1 MRNIV
6 FKPWVGNDYATN
18 KFGARILVLGESHYG
33 VPEDEHEEYTKE
45 VVQLWAKENRLAF
58 FTKIA
63 KTILNLDSSE
73 YLTDDAKTE
82 FWENVAFYNY
92 IQKIVGEGARIRP
105 ASDMWESSAPAL
117 FEVIKDLDPQII
129 YVLGKELAD
138 NLPQLPSGIEVCY
151 LSHPSSGGYS
161 YAENN
166 SKAQKAIE
174 IVKKNDDLLLQQLLD
189 EKKLDT
195 PFKVTD
201 IQRKL
206 HWGYP
211 RATNVCERGVVK
223 GTLTKIEK
231 DDGILYLAN

>member
-1 MRNIV
+1 M
-6 FKPWVGNDYATN
+6 ALN
-18 KFGARILVLGESHYG
+18 KG
-33 VPEDEHEEYTKE
+33 
-45 VVQLWAKENRLAF
+45 
-58 FTKIA
+58 
-63 KTILNLDSSE
+63 
-73 YLTDDAKTE
+73 YLT
-82 FWENVAFYNY
+82 
-92 IQKIVGEGARIRP
+92 
-105 ASDMWESSAPAL
+105 
-117 FEVIKDLDPQII
+117 
-129 YVLGKELAD
+129 
-138 NLPQLPSGIEVCY
+138 
-151 LSHPSSGGYS
+151 
-161 YAENN
+161 AENN

-206 HWGYP
+206 HWGYQ